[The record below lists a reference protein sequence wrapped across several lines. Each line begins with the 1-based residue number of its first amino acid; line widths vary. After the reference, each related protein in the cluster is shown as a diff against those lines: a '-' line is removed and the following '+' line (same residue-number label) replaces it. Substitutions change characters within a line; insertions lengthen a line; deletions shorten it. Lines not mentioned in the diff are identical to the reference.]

1 MWTLGEVETDILLDY
16 GLAQSL
22 LAVSQAVRF
31 LNQQI
36 DELMAFRFGDPNK
49 LARASLYV
57 SNNPQSPRQFV
68 LDETKI
74 PAKHRAWFRELALRN
89 WAIVNEG
96 YWGRLLFTLV
106 VAQPHLDKALEEI
119 GLEPLE
125 MPNLEKVLDMLADA
139 ATQAAIASGSPSV
152 GFEEAVGRI
161 TGETKE
167 EKEEESMT
175 YHIYQ
180 SWTVHKARVHF
191 SDRGFCNNGKGIHP
205 DAGTNNGRWLGPFPT
220 LDEALHAAQATGEPV
235 SKCRF
240 CRP

>member
-1 MWTLGEVETDILLDY
+1 
-16 GLAQSL
+16 
-22 LAVSQAVRF
+22 
-31 LNQQI
+31 
-36 DELMAFRFGDPNK
+36 
-49 LARASLYV
+49 
-57 SNNPQSPRQFV
+57 
-68 LDETKI
+68 
-74 PAKHRAWFRELALRN
+74 
-89 WAIVNEG
+89 
-96 YWGRLLFTLV
+96 
-106 VAQPHLDKALEEI
+106 
-119 GLEPLE
+119 